1 MQKMPAGMAFLLDYV
16 AGAPPQSVE
25 SFHSGMMGAR
35 EQRVCVMK
43 NLWSK
48 AVSGFVYVIVT
59 VAALVFLPAWT
70 LHYWQAWTFLAVF
83 TVSITAIF
91 IYLAMND
98 PELLARRVKTREKEQ
113 SQKVVRFLVNLS
125 FTAAIVISA
134 LDHRFAWSATPLYL
148 VLAGDGLV
156 ALGMIVIFFVF
167 RENTYTGQTVEVEAG
182 QKVIST
188 GPYALV
194 RHPLYVGGI
203 VYMAGIPLA
212 LGSLWGMLTIV
223 IFAPAMAWRILGEE
237 KLLTRDLPGYAVYCQ
252 RVRYRLIPWIW

>member
-1 MQKMPAGMAFLLDYV
+1 MV
-16 AGAPPQSVE
+16 
-25 SFHSGMMGAR
+25 
-35 EQRVCVMK
+35 
-43 NLWSK
+43 
-48 AVSGFVYVIVT
+48 
-59 VAALVFLPAWT
+59 
-70 LHYWQAWTFLAVF
+70 
-83 TVSITAIF
+83 
-91 IYLAMND
+91 
-98 PELLARRVKTREKEQ
+98 
-113 SQKVVRFLVNLS
+113 
-125 FTAAIVISA
+125 
-134 LDHRFAWSATPLYL
+134 
-148 VLAGDGLV
+148 GLV